1 MFQAQDIWKSYST
14 APVLRAVS
22 ISVERGSATV
32 LVGPSGSGKSTL
44 LRTASLIDDP
54 DRGTVSLDGECY
66 FDAGRKRRKLEQF
79 WPTITVVLQQLFL
92 WPHLTLRSNIC
103 LPAQLREKP
112 IGEIDAV
119 CRALGIEE
127 LLERYPNEVSVG
139 QRQRAAVARAVMLR
153 PQYLMLDEITSSL
166 DVEQIE
172 KMLSLLESKL
182 EEEVGLIVVT
192 HQLGFARSL
201 MRKGVNGKFAF
212 LDAGKIVEQGG
223 IDAFEHP
230 QTRRL
235 EEFRRAMGAIA

>member
-14 APVLRAVS
+14 APVLRAAS

-54 DRGTVSLDGECY
+54 DRGTINLDGECH
-66 FDAGRKRRKLEQF
+66 FSGQRKRPSAVAF

-92 WPHLTLRSNIC
+92 WPHLTLRVNIC
-103 LPAQLREKP
+103 LPAQLREKSLR
-112 IGEIDAV
+112 EVDAI

-127 LLERYPNEVSVG
+127 LLDRYPNEVSVG
-139 QRQRAAVARAVMLR
+139 QRQRAAVARAVMLQ
-153 PQYLMLDEITSSL
+153 PKYLMLDEITSSL

-172 KMLSLLESKL
+172 RMLALLESKL
-182 EEEVGLIVVT
+182 EEDVGMIVVT

-201 MRKGVNGKFAF
+201 MRKGTNGKFAF
-212 LDAGKIVEQGG
+212 MDAGEIVEQGDVE
-223 IDAFEHP
+223 IFERP
-230 QTRRL
+230 RTKRL
-235 EEFRRAMGAIA
+235 EDFRRAMVAIS